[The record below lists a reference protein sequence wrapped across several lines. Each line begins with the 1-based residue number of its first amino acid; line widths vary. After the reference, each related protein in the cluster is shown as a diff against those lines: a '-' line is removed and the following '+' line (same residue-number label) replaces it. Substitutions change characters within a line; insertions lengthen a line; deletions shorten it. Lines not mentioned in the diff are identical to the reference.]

1 MMLKTRVETGL
12 ISLTILTCI
21 VVFVYWFLHNPTKD
35 LSISLPGMDNRPAI
49 ADGAS
54 ENIKIGASFMSY
66 TTRVSDLKGSWT
78 RFRGADFDNINKE
91 KIPLIN
97 SWGAGPDI
105 LWEVELGEGHAAPVI
120 QNGKAYVLDYVE
132 ARNTDALRCFSLE
145 TGEEL
150 WSRWYLV
157 KVKRNHGMSRTVPAI
172 TEKYLVTMG
181 PRCHVMCVNPETGD
195 LLWGKDLV
203 KEYGTEIPFWY
214 TGQCPIIVD
223 DVVILAPGGSS
234 LLIGVDCATGEV
246 LWETPNPD
254 KWQMSHSSIMPM
266 TFEGKKMYVYFAVGG
281 IVGISAEGVDV
292 GKILWK
298 TNAFAPN
305 VIAPSPVMLGNGKF
319 YATAGYGAGAAL
331 FQLKK
336 TGDTY
341 SVQHLQ
347 TYKPSE
353 GIASEQQTP
362 ILYKGR
368 MFSIAP
374 KDAGGLRSE
383 FLCVDPNN
391 PKNILWT
398 SGKTDRFGLGPYIM
412 ADNKFFILND
422 DGTLTIAK
430 VNLNSYEFLD
440 KAKIMDGQDAWGPF
454 ALADGYLLMRDSK
467 KMVCINIRAK
477 N

>member
-1 MMLKTRVETGL
+1 MLKGKLE
-12 ISLTILTCI
+12 ISVILFTILTGLT
-21 VVFVYWFLHNPTKD
+21 VFIYWFLYNPTSD
-35 LSISLPGMDNRPAI
+35 LTISLPGLDNRPAL

-66 TTRVSDLKGSWT
+66 ASHESNLKGSWI
-78 RFRGADFDNINKE
+78 RFRGADFDNIDKE
-91 KIPLIN
+91 NIPLIN
-97 SWGAGPDI
+97 NWGDGPDI
-105 LWEVELGEGHAAPVI
+105 LWEVDLGEGHAAPVI
-120 QNGKAYVLDYVE
+120 QNGKVYILDYVE
-132 ARNTDALRCFSLE
+132 ARNTDALRCFSIE

-172 TEKYLVTMG
+172 TDKYLVTMG

-195 LLWGKDLV
+195 FLWGKDLV

-214 TGQCPIIVD
+214 TGQCPMIID
-223 DVVILAPGGSS
+223 DVAILAPGGSS
-234 LLIGVDCATGEV
+234 LIIGVDCATGEV
-246 LWETPNPD
+246 LWKTPNPD

-266 TFEGKKMYVYFAVGG
+266 TFDGKKMYIYFAVGG
-281 IVGISAEGVDV
+281 IVGISAEGEDV

-298 TNAFAPN
+298 TNAFSPN
-305 VIAPSPVMLGNGKF
+305 VIAPSPVILGKGKF
-319 YATAGYGAGAAL
+319 YTTAGYGAGAAL
-331 FQLKK
+331 FQVKK
-336 TGDTY
+336 SGESY
-341 SVQHLQ
+341 SVEHLL

-374 KDAGGLRSE
+374 KDAGGLRNQ
-383 FLCVDPNN
+383 FLCADPNN

-398 SGKTDRFGLGPYIM
+398 SGKTDRFGLGPYMI

-430 VNLNSYEFLD
+430 VNLNSFELLD
-440 KAKIMDGQDAWGPF
+440 KAKIIDGQDAWGPF

-467 KMVCINIRAK
+467 KMVCLNIRAK

>member
-1 MMLKTRVETGL
+1 MLKIKIETGI
-12 ISLTILTCI
+12 ISFAILTCI
-21 VVFVYWFLHNPTKD
+21 IVFVYWFLHNPTKD

-49 ADGAS
+49 AEGAL

-66 TTRVSDLKGSWT
+66 TTHVSSLKGSWT

-120 QNGKAYVLDYVE
+120 QNGKAYILDYIE

-172 TEKYLVTMG
+172 TNKYLVTMG

-234 LLIGVDCATGEV
+234 LIIGVDCATGEV

-281 IVGISAEGVDV
+281 IVGISAEGADV

-305 VIAPSPVMLGNGKF
+305 VIAPSPVILGNGKF
-319 YATAGYGAGAAL
+319 YTTAGYGAGAAL
-331 FQLKK
+331 FQVKK
-336 TGDTY
+336 TGDSY
-341 SVQHLQ
+341 SVEHLM

-368 MFSIAP
+368 LFSIAP
-374 KDAGGLRSE
+374 KDAGGLRNE
-383 FLCVDPNN
+383 FLCVDPNK

-398 SGKTDRFGLGPYIM
+398 SGKTDRFGLGPYII

-430 VNLNSYEFLD
+430 VNLNAFEFLD
-440 KAKIMDGQDAWGPF
+440 KAKIIDGQDAWGPF

>member
-1 MMLKTRVETGL
+1 MLKIRLETS
-12 ISLTILTCI
+12 IIFLTILTGI
-21 VVFVYWFLHNPTKD
+21 IVFVYWFLYNPTKD
-35 LSISLPGMDNRPAI
+35 LSTSLPGMDNRPVLAEG
-49 ADGAS
+49 DL
-54 ENIKIGASFMSY
+54 ENVKIGASYMSY
-66 TTRVSDLKGSWT
+66 TTHISNLKGSWT

-97 SWGAGPDI
+97 SWGEGPDI
-105 LWEVELGEGHAAPVI
+105 LWQVELGEGHAAPVI
-120 QNGKAYVLDYVE
+120 QNGKAYILDYIE

-172 TEKYLVTMG
+172 TDKYLITMG
-181 PRCHVMCVNPETGD
+181 PRCHVMCVDPETGD

-203 KEYGTEIPFWY
+203 KDYGTEIPFWY
-214 TGQCPIIVD
+214 TGQCPLIVN
-223 DVVILAPGGSS
+223 DVAILAPGGSS
-234 LLIGVDCATGEV
+234 LIIGVDCATGEV

-254 KWQMSHSSIMPM
+254 KWQMSHSSVMLM

-281 IVGISAEGVDV
+281 IVGISAEGADV

-319 YATAGYGAGAAL
+319 YTTAGYGAGAAL
-331 FQLKK
+331 FQVKK
-336 TGDTY
+336 TGDSY
-341 SVQHLQ
+341 SVDHLM

-362 ILYKGR
+362 IFYKGR
-368 MFSIAP
+368 LFSIAP
-374 KDAGGLRSE
+374 KDAGGLRNE

-430 VNLNSYEFLD
+430 VNLNAFEFLD
-440 KAKIMDGQDAWGPF
+440 KAKIIDGQDAWGPF

-477 N
+477 K